1 MQFKKAV
8 TKIEK
13 AQLAVACKELHPKL
27 LYIGTKNNPPPKP
40 RPPKSPA
47 NKLLLAT
54 IYKCYYTTF
63 FSECYGLK
71 GKGFCSQF
79 FNVRRFK

>member
-1 MQFKKAV
+1 MIPKSIPCMQFKQAV

-13 AQLAVACKELHPKL
+13 AQLAVACNELHPKL

-47 NKLLLAT
+47 NKLLFAT
-54 IYKCYYTTF
+54 MYKF
-63 FSECYGLK
+63 FYII
-71 GKGFCSQF
+71 F
-79 FNVRRFK
+79 